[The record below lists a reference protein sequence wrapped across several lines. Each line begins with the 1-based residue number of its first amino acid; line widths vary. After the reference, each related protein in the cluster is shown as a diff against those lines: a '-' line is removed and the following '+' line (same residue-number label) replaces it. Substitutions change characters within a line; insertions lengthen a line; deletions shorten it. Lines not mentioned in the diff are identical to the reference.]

1 MPFKKT
7 STSLS
12 KKAVKYSKL
21 ELAYA
26 KLAFK
31 MSSDDRRRVWRKL
44 GKLLKN
50 NVPIKLALETI
61 RRPLLD
67 RGKQKDPI
75 AIAMTEWINEI
86 AAGTKLSTAISS
98 WVSPEEMMIL
108 AAGEQSGEIE
118 KALESIN
125 RIIESKKKVSKA
137 VVGGT
142 VYPIFLCSMAI
153 YVLTILGNDIVPA
166 FERSAPNIRWTGVS
180 AFMVDIANFVQ
191 NWLVY
196 VIVALVSGVT
206 IFFVSLPRFDGKI
219 RVKLDRYPPYSIYRI
234 IQGSSWLIS
243 FAALIEAGVRMEKA
257 MEQMASQSSPW
268 LRNRINAT
276 LRQIRSGYSTGES
289 LARTGYEFPDREIID
304 DLAVY
309 SSLSG
314 FNQALQIIGNEWIEE
329 AVTSITARMNII
341 FIISI
346 MFVASVVLLMVSGLF
361 SMQEQVAQAMRVGG

>member
-1 MPFKKT
+1 MPFKKPA
-7 STSLS
+7 SSQNRM
-12 KKAVKYSKL
+12 AKYNKF

-31 MSSDDRRRVWRKL
+31 ISSDDRRRVWRKL

-50 NVPIKLALETI
+50 NVPIKMALETI
-61 RRPLLD
+61 RRPLLQ
-67 RGKQKDPI
+67 RGKDKDPI
-75 AIAMTEWINEI
+75 AIAMTEWSNEI
-86 AAGTKLSTAISS
+86 AAGGKLSSAISS

-137 VVGGT
+137 VLGGT
-142 VYPIFLCSMAI
+142 IYPIFLTSMAI
-153 YVLTILGNDIVPA
+153 YVLMILGNEVVPA
-166 FERSAPNIRWTGVS
+166 FERSAPNARWTGIS
-180 AFMVDIANFVQ
+180 AFMVDVANFVQ

-196 VIVALVSGVT
+196 VIVGLVSLMT
-206 IFFVSLPRFDGKI
+206 AFFVSLPRFDGKL
-219 RVKLDRYPPYSIYRI
+219 RVKLDRYPPYSIYRT

-243 FAALIEAGVRMEKA
+243 FAALIEAGVKMEKA
-257 MEQMASQSSPW
+257 LEQMASQSTPW

-276 LRQIRSGYSTGES
+276 LKQIRSGYSTGDS

-329 AVTSITARMNII
+329 AVIAITARMNII

-346 MFVASVVLLMVSGLF
+346 IFVASVVLLMVSGLF
-361 SMQEQVAQAMRVGG
+361 SMQEQVAQAMRMGG